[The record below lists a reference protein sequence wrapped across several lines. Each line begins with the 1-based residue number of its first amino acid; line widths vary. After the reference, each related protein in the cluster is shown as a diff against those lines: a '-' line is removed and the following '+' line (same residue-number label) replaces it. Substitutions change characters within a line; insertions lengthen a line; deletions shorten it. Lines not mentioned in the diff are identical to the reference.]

1 MALGMERRLYAL
13 DVDAAH
19 RNLLLVCYLLRCCC
33 DMVMLA
39 SNDLDA
45 WDALGHLLVAPSMV
59 PAKVTEI
66 EPWIDSV
73 GTGREEHAVFS
84 RLKALGTLM

>member
-1 MALGMERRLYAL
+1 MALGVEGRLYAL

-19 RNLLLVCYLLRCCC
+19 RDLLFVCYRLRCCC
-33 DMVMLA
+33 YMVVLA
-39 SNDLDA
+39 SNDVDA

-66 EPWIDSV
+66 EP
-73 GTGREEHAVFS
+73 
-84 RLKALGTLM
+84 